1 MADASQT
8 NRPRPLSPHIG
19 NYRWGAHMAAS
30 IFHRGTGLALA
41 AGGVVFTWW
50 LLSIA
55 TGKDAY
61 AQFEAVAGSLIGELA
76 LIGFTYALVQHALGG
91 LRHLYMDTGAGY
103 EIHGNRRLSKFIFVA
118 AVLVTA
124 LIWAFAKGHI

>member
-8 NRPRPLSPHIG
+8 NRPRPLSPHLSV
-19 NYRWGAHMAAS
+19 YRWGAHMAAS
-30 IFHRGTGLALA
+30 IFHRGTGMALA
-41 AGGVVFTWW
+41 AGGIVLTWW

-55 TGKDAY
+55 TGRDAY
-61 AQFEAVAGSLIGELA
+61 AQFEALAGTLVGEIV

-103 EIHGNRRLSKFIFVA
+103 EIRGNRLLAKIIFVA
-118 AVLVTA
+118 SVVLTA
-124 LIWAFAKGHI
+124 IIWAFGRGYI

>member
-8 NRPRPLSPHIG
+8 NRPRPLSPHLG
-19 NYRWGAHMAAS
+19 VYRWGAHMAAS
-30 IFHRGTGLALA
+30 IFHRGTGMALA
-41 AGGVVFTWW
+41 AGGIVLTWW

-55 TGKDAY
+55 TGRGAY
-61 AQFEAVAGSLIGELA
+61 AQFEALAGTLVGEIV

-103 EIHGNRRLSKFIFVA
+103 EIRGNRRLSKFIFVA
-118 AVLVTA
+118 SVVLTAV
-124 LIWAFAKGHI
+124 IWAFSRGYI